1 MTVAALAFAAAV
13 AFPRLLGGLSVL
25 RAGDRLHL
33 AMGFAAGAMLAVA
46 ALETLPEAIEHT
58 GPWVV
63 AAAIAGGLGFGLLDH
78 RVFRHVHAE
87 DRVCNPRA
95 GEVGAGALSI
105 HAFLDGLAIG
115 AGFQVSQELGVLIS
129 VAVLLHAFA
138 DGLNTVTVLLGHGHG
153 RRKAIAWLLVDAVS
167 PLAGAA
173 LGLLVAL
180 PETAMGTLLAVFAG
194 MFVYLGAGSLL
205 PRAHRFGRDRLIV
218 WLAALSGVA
227 LVVASTH
234 LA

>member
-1 MTVAALAFAAAV
+1 MTLALAFAAAV
-13 AFPRLLGGLSVL
+13 AFPRLLGGLSVV

-33 AMGFAAGAMLAVA
+33 AMGFAGGAMLGVA
-46 ALETLPEAIEHT
+46 LLGTLPEAVELAGEPAI
-58 GPWVV
+58 
-63 AAAIAGGLGFGLLDH
+63 AAALAGGLGFSLLDS

-115 AGFQVSQELGVLIS
+115 AGFQISHQLGVLVS

-153 RRKAIAWLLVDAVS
+153 RRKALAWLAIDAVS

-173 LGLLVAL
+173 LGLLLAL
-180 PETAMGTLLAVFAG
+180 PDAPMGLLLAVFAG

-205 PRAHRFGRDRLIV
+205 PQAHRFGRDRLIV
-218 WLAALSGVA
+218 WAAALSGLA
-227 LVVASTH
+227 LAAAATQ
-234 LA
+234 LG

>member
-1 MTVAALAFAAAV
+1 MTLAALAFAAAV

-25 RAGDRLHL
+25 RAGDRLHM
-33 AMGFAAGAMLAVA
+33 AMGFAGGAMIGVA
-46 ALETLPEAIEHT
+46 ALGTLPEAVEHAGT
-58 GPWVV
+58 WVL
-63 AAAIAGGLGFGLLDH
+63 AAAVAGGIGFGVLDK
-78 RVFRHVHAE
+78 RVFRHVHVE

-115 AGFQVSQELGVLIS
+115 AGFQVSQELGVIIS

-138 DGLNTVTVLLGHGHG
+138 DGLNTVTVLLGHGHS
-153 RRKAIAWLLVDAVS
+153 RRKAVAWLLVDAMS

-173 LGLLVAL
+173 LGLLVTL
-180 PETAMGTLLAVFAG
+180 PDAPMGALLALVAG

-205 PRAHRFGRDRLIV
+205 PQAHRLGRDRLIV
-218 WLAALSGVA
+218 WAAAAGGLALA
-227 LVVASTH
+227 VVATQ